1 MKKFLPN
8 RFELTTGVIFGL
20 IPLIIAAPIIFLKFG
35 KIKTVITSPK
45 KFFSNYVES
54 PTEVDTT
61 VDILLMGHGGRGHS
75 GGSLADAFILAH
87 LNHQTKE
94 VALISIPRDTW
105 VELPT
110 RSDIKQSHKIN
121 MSYAI
126 GSDDASYPLKEPVY
140 VGYHGGGNMAKH
152 ATNIVTGVFPDY
164 YVAIDFDSFT
174 SAIDTLGGLNV
185 EVPVSFADEYYPI
198 SGLENEACGKSN
210 EEITRLHQEK
220 SGFELE
226 SEFKC
231 RYETLTFQAGLTKMD
246 GATALKFVRSRHST
260 TYGSDFARGERQ
272 QALVLALIKELISAK
287 ALKNVEDLYE
297 QYKNFVR
304 TDISLEDAVAT
315 AEYIKKP
322 ENYTIKKLN
331 LTDKNYLQ
339 FSTTNDGQSVLIPK
353 LGNGNFEEIHS
364 FITAELER

>member
-1 MKKFLPN
+1 
-8 RFELTTGVIFGL
+8 
-20 IPLIIAAPIIFLKFG
+20 
-35 KIKTVITSPK
+35 
-45 KFFSNYVES
+45 
-54 PTEVDTT
+54 
-61 VDILLMGHGGRGHS
+61 
-75 GGSLADAFILAH
+75 
-87 LNHQTKE
+87 
-94 VALISIPRDTW
+94 
-105 VELPT
+105 
-110 RSDIKQSHKIN
+110 
-121 MSYAI
+121 
-126 GSDDASYPLKEPVY
+126 
-140 VGYHGGGNMAKH
+140 
-152 ATNIVTGVFPDY
+152 
-164 YVAIDFDSFT
+164 
-174 SAIDTLGGLNV
+174 
-185 EVPVSFADEYYPI
+185 
-198 SGLENEACGKSN
+198 
-210 EEITRLHQEK
+210 
-220 SGFELE
+220 
-226 SEFKC
+226 
-231 RYETLTFQAGLTKMD
+231 MD